1 MNFHGVSEGETGS
14 PLVTAGTGSPG
25 RLDPGRIRQ
34 PAGAE
39 GTEAALGEI
48 GGQSEQVVQH
58 SFVGTPVAA
67 VEEAEEVE
75 RVDEGTEADTED
87 AASSFID
94 VVGLDTPEKGRSE
107 RGRVSAV
114 AVGSPAVGP
123 GSPNFVDTAELPDR
137 KLSNPSTLACILCCF
152 L

>member
-1 MNFHGVSEGETGS
+1 MNSNRVSESETGS

-34 PAGAE
+34 PAGAD
-39 GTEAALGEI
+39 GTEAVLGEI

-67 VEEAEEVE
+67 VEREEEVEE

-94 VVGLDTPEKGRSE
+94 VVGLDTPEKG
-107 RGRVSAV
+107 GRVSLGKCPLLPLGLLLLGQAV
-114 AVGSPAVGP
+114 LISW
-123 GSPNFVDTAELPDR
+123 
-137 KLSNPSTLACILCCF
+137 TLQHYQIVSYQIHQL
-152 L
+152 

>member
-1 MNFHGVSEGETGS
+1 MSSDRVAESETGS

-34 PAGAE
+34 PAGAD
-39 GTEAALGEI
+39 GTEAVLGEI

-67 VEEAEEVE
+67 VEEEEVEE

-87 AASSFID
+87 AASSFVD
-94 VVGLDTPEKGRSE
+94 VVGLDTPENGKRSE
-107 RGRVSAV
+107 PGRVSCDCFWV
-114 AVGSPAVGP
+114 S
-123 GSPNFVDTAELPDR
+123 
-137 KLSNPSTLACILCCF
+137 CCWARQS
-152 L
+152 